1 MVIFNECKS
10 GFAVTCRVLVIVSGI
25 MVSAIGV
32 FAEIGGGLD
41 LVVVVVVVDFPHR
54 SLWYRIELKG

>member
-32 FAEIGGGLD
+32 SAEIGGGLD
-41 LVVVVVVVDFPHR
+41 LVVVVVVDFPHR